1 MPEPS
6 DKPFIASILFLDI
19 VGYSKHSV
27 EHQHDIKQHFTELL
41 STVIEPLPKEE
52 RIAIDTGD
60 GAAICFLAHPEVAL
74 QVALVVR
81 NRLAQDPELTP
92 MGYQLC
98 MGINIGP
105 VRVVTDINR
114 QRNVIGDG
122 INAAQRV
129 LGFAMPGQILVSSAF
144 HDIVAFLTTDHMKM
158 FRAVGVRPDK
168 HGREH
173 NVYEVV
179 DGFEIQTLLDITD
192 GQQEVAAEAGV
203 VDAQEVLEPAGI
215 PQATLQA
222 IATRYA
228 KYVGP
233 IANVMVQKGVS
244 KASGAEGLCAFLGDM
259 IDDAADRCAFRDYFF
274 SVVGGGSDGAGYEE
288 QAPIEPVDT
297 SGAEAISSAHLVAI
311 EAMLT
316 EQIGPIASVVIKRHS
331 ASSSSIETLCDNLAQ
346 HIESEEKQQRFVE
359 QAMRLLDG

>member
-41 STVIEPLPKEE
+41 SAVIEPLPEKE

-74 QVALVVR
+74 I
-81 NRLAQDPELTP
+81 P

-129 LGFAMPGQILVSSAF
+129 LGFATPGQILVSSAF

-158 FRAVGVRPDK
+158 FHAVGVRPDK

-179 DGFEIQTLLDITD
+179 EGFEIQTLLDITD

-203 VDAQEVLEPAGI
+203 VDAREVPEPAGI
-215 PQATLQA
+215 PEASLQA
-222 IATRYA
+222 IATQYA

-259 IDDAADRCAFRDYFF
+259 IDDAADRRAFRDYFF
-274 SVVGGGSDGAGYEE
+274 SVVGGGSEGAGNEK
-288 QAPIEPVDT
+288 QAPVEPVDT
-297 SGAEAISSAHLVAI
+297 SGGQAISSAHLVTI

-331 ASSSSIETLCDNLAQ
+331 ASRSNASSSRLRACWTAESGSRDAPARSWWAARLAACL
-346 HIESEEKQQRFVE
+346 ER
-359 QAMRLLDG
+359 